1 AQAAGFSQA
10 DLMRSAS
17 ATTAREVSWERIASP
32 RLSKKQPSLD
42 NVESL
47 IHSLT
52 GADPGTV
59 ILTVANRHV
68 LTIIGDS
75 EQGFV
80 VRISSSMAS
89 KQLFA
94 LAPPDQQSGTV
105 VLVVGNQREEYPR
118 RIVVDKLT
126 ALRAARG
133 FWQRGL
139 PDEYVNWTADAKSI
153 R

>member
-1 AQAAGFSQA
+1 
-10 DLMRSAS
+10 MRSAS
-17 ATTAREVSWERIASP
+17 ATTAREVSWERVACP
-32 RLSKKQPSLD
+32 RLSKKQPTLE

-80 VRISSSMAS
+80 VRISSYIAS

-94 LAPPDQQSGTV
+94 LAPSDQQSGTV
-105 VLVVGNQREEYPR
+105 ILVVGNQRDEYPR

>member
-1 AQAAGFSQA
+1 MKS
-10 DLMRSAS
+10 SS
-17 ATTAREVSWERIASP
+17 ATTVREVSWERVASP
-32 RLSKKQPSLD
+32 RLSKKQPTAD

-47 IHSLT
+47 VNSLT
-52 GADPGTV
+52 GSDPGTV
-59 ILTVANRHV
+59 IFTVANRHV
-68 LTIIGDS
+68 LTIIGDAD
-75 EQGFV
+75 QGFV

-89 KQLFA
+89 KILYA
-94 LAPPDQQSGTV
+94 LAPPDQQNGTV

-118 RIVVDKLT
+118 RIIVDKMT
-126 ALRAARG
+126 ALRAVRG

>member
-1 AQAAGFSQA
+1 
-10 DLMRSAS
+10 
-17 ATTAREVSWERIASP
+17 
-32 RLSKKQPSLD
+32 
-42 NVESL
+42 L
-47 IHSLT
+47 INSLT
-52 GADPGTV
+52 GSDPGTV
-59 ILTVANRHV
+59 VLTVANRHV

-94 LAPPDQQSGTV
+94 LAPPEQQSGIV
-105 VLVVGNQREEYPR
+105 VLVVGNQRDEYPR
-118 RIVVDKLT
+118 RIVVDRAT

-139 PDEYVNWTADAKSI
+139 PDEYVNWTADSKSI

>member
-1 AQAAGFSQA
+1 
-10 DLMRSAS
+10 MRPAS
-17 ATTAREVSWERIASP
+17 ATTIREVSWERLACP
-32 RLSKKQPSLD
+32 RLSKKQPTAD

-47 IHSLT
+47 INSLT

-68 LTIIGDS
+68 LTIIGDC

-105 VLVVGNQREEYPR
+105 VLVVGNRREEYPR
-118 RIVVDKLT
+118 RIIVDKVT

-139 PDEYVNWTADAKSI
+139 PDEYVNWTADSKSI

>member
-1 AQAAGFSQA
+1 
-10 DLMRSAS
+10 MRPAS
-17 ATTAREVSWERIASP
+17 ATTVREVSWERVACP
-32 RLSKKQPSLD
+32 RLSKRQPTAD

-47 IHSLT
+47 VNSLT
-52 GADPGTV
+52 GSDPGTV
-59 ILTVANRHV
+59 VLTVANRHV

-105 VLVVGNQREEYPR
+105 VLVVGNQRDEYPR
-118 RIVVDKLT
+118 RIVVDRAT

-139 PDEYVNWTADAKSI
+139 PDEYVNWTADSKSI

>member
-1 AQAAGFSQA
+1 
-10 DLMRSAS
+10 MRSATD
-17 ATTAREVSWERIASP
+17 TTVREVSWERVASP
-32 RLSKKQPSLD
+32 RLSKKQPTLD
-42 NVESL
+42 NVQSL
-47 IHSLT
+47 INSLT
-52 GADPGTV
+52 GADPGRV
-59 ILTVANRHV
+59 IFTVANRHV

-89 KQLFA
+89 KQLYA

-105 VLVVGNQREEYPR
+105 VLVVGDQRYEYPR
-118 RIVVDKLT
+118 RIVVDKMT

-139 PDEYVNWTADAKSI
+139 ADEYVNWTADAKSI
-153 R
+153 RAE

>member
-1 AQAAGFSQA
+1 
-10 DLMRSAS
+10 MRG
-17 ATTAREVSWERIASP
+17 TTANTIREVSWERVASP
-32 RLSKKQPSLD
+32 RLSKKQPTAD

-47 IHSLT
+47 INSLT

-59 ILTVANRHV
+59 VLTVANRHV

-75 EQGFV
+75 DQGFV
-80 VRISSSMAS
+80 VRISSNMAA

-94 LAPPDQQSGTV
+94 LAPADQQGGTV
-105 VLVVGNQREEYPR
+105 VLVVGDRREAYPR
-118 RIVVDKLT
+118 RIIVDRIT

>member
-1 AQAAGFSQA
+1 
-10 DLMRSAS
+10 MRPAS
-17 ATTAREVSWERIASP
+17 ATTVREVSWERVACP
-32 RLSKKQPSLD
+32 RLSKKQPTAD
-42 NVESL
+42 NIESL
-47 IHSLT
+47 INSLT
-52 GADPGTV
+52 GSDPGTV
-59 ILTVANRHV
+59 VLTVANRHV

-80 VRISSSMAS
+80 VRISSMMAS

-118 RIVVDKLT
+118 RILVDKAT

-139 PDEYVNWTADAKSI
+139 PDEYVNWTADSKSI

>member
-1 AQAAGFSQA
+1 
-10 DLMRSAS
+10 MRPGS
-17 ATTAREVSWERIASP
+17 ATTVREVSWERVACP
-32 RLSKKQPSLD
+32 RLSKKQPTAD

-47 IHSLT
+47 INSLT
-52 GADPGTV
+52 GTDPGTV
-59 ILTVANRHV
+59 VLTVANRHV

-80 VRISSSMAS
+80 VRISSMMAS

-118 RIVVDKLT
+118 RILVDRAT

-139 PDEYVNWTADAKSI
+139 PDEYVNWTADSKSI

>member
-1 AQAAGFSQA
+1 
-10 DLMRSAS
+10 MRSAS
-17 ATTAREVSWERIASP
+17 DTTVREVSWERVACP
-32 RLSKKQPSLD
+32 RLSKKQPTLD
-42 NVESL
+42 NVQSL
-47 IHSLT
+47 IQSLT
-52 GADPGTV
+52 GPDPGTV

-105 VLVVGNQREEYPR
+105 VLVVGNQRDEYPR
-118 RIVVDKLT
+118 RIIVDKMT

>member
-1 AQAAGFSQA
+1 
-10 DLMRSAS
+10 MRSAS
-17 ATTAREVSWERIASP
+17 ATTVREVSWERVACP
-32 RLSKKQPSLD
+32 RLSKRQPTLD

-47 IHSLT
+47 INSLT
-52 GADPGTV
+52 GTDPGTV
-59 ILTVANRHV
+59 VLTVANRHV
-68 LTIIGDS
+68 LTIIGDA

-80 VRISSSMAS
+80 VRISSSMAN

-94 LAPPDQQSGTV
+94 LAPADHQSGTV
-105 VLVVGNQREEYPR
+105 VLVVGNQRDEYPR
-118 RIVVDKLT
+118 RIVTDRAT

-139 PDEYVNWTADAKSI
+139 PDEYVNWTADSKSI

>member
-1 AQAAGFSQA
+1 
-10 DLMRSAS
+10 MKPAS
-17 ATTAREVSWERIASP
+17 ATTVREVSWERVACP
-32 RLSKKQPSLD
+32 RLSKRQPTLD
-42 NVESL
+42 NVQSL
-47 IHSLT
+47 INSLT
-52 GADPGTV
+52 GTDPGTV
-59 ILTVANRHV
+59 VLTVANRHV
-68 LTIIGDS
+68 LTVIGDS

-94 LAPPDQQSGTV
+94 LAPPDQQGGTV
-105 VLVVGNQREEYPR
+105 VLVVGNQRDEYPR
-118 RIVVDKLT
+118 RIVVDRAT

-139 PDEYVNWTADAKSI
+139 PDEYVNWTADSKSI

>member
-1 AQAAGFSQA
+1 
-10 DLMRSAS
+10 MRPAS
-17 ATTAREVSWERIASP
+17 ATTIREVSWERLACP
-32 RLSKKQPSLD
+32 RLSKKQPTAD

-47 IHSLT
+47 INSLT

-68 LTIIGDS
+68 LTIIGDC

-118 RIVVDKLT
+118 RIIVDKVT

-139 PDEYVNWTADAKSI
+139 PDEYVNWTADSKSI

>member
-1 AQAAGFSQA
+1 
-10 DLMRSAS
+10 MRPAS
-17 ATTAREVSWERIASP
+17 ATTTREVSWERVACP
-32 RLSKKQPSLD
+32 RLSKKQPTLE
-42 NVESL
+42 NIESL
-47 IHSLT
+47 INSLT
-52 GADPGTV
+52 GVDPGRLV
-59 ILTVANRHV
+59 LTVANRHV

-94 LAPPDQQSGTV
+94 LAPADQQGGTV
-105 VLVVGNQREEYPR
+105 VLAIGDQSYEYPR
-118 RIVVDKLT
+118 RIVVDKVT

>member
-1 AQAAGFSQA
+1 
-10 DLMRSAS
+10 MRPAS
-17 ATTAREVSWERIASP
+17 ATTVREVSWERVACP
-32 RLSKKQPSLD
+32 RLSKKQPTAD

-47 IHSLT
+47 VNSLT
-52 GADPGTV
+52 GTDPGTV
-59 ILTVANRHV
+59 VLTVANRHV

-105 VLVVGNQREEYPR
+105 VLVVGNQRDEYPR
-118 RIVVDKLT
+118 RIVVDRAT
-126 ALRAARG
+126 ALRAVRG

-139 PDEYVNWTADAKSI
+139 PDEYVNWTADSKSI

>member
-1 AQAAGFSQA
+1 VKS
-10 DLMRSAS
+10 SIS
-17 ATTAREVSWERIASP
+17 TTAREVSWERLGSP
-32 RLSKKQPSLD
+32 RLSKKQPTAD

-52 GADPGTV
+52 GKDSGTV

-68 LTIIGDS
+68 LTIIGDE

-94 LAPPDQQSGTV
+94 LAPPDSQEGTV
-105 VLVVGNQREEYPR
+105 VLVVGDHREAYPR
-118 RIVVDKLT
+118 RIIVDKLT

-139 PDEYVNWTADAKSI
+139 PDEYVNWTADSKSI

>member
-1 AQAAGFSQA
+1 
-10 DLMRSAS
+10 MRPAS
-17 ATTAREVSWERIASP
+17 ATTVREVSWERVACP
-32 RLSKKQPSLD
+32 RLSKRQPTLD
-42 NVESL
+42 NVQSL
-47 IHSLT
+47 INSLT
-52 GADPGTV
+52 GSDPGTV
-59 ILTVANRHV
+59 VLTVANRHV

-94 LAPPDQQSGTV
+94 LAPPEQQSGIV
-105 VLVVGNQREEYPR
+105 VLVVGNQRDEYPR
-118 RIVVDKLT
+118 RIVVDRAT

-139 PDEYVNWTADAKSI
+139 PDEYVNWTADSKSI

>member
-1 AQAAGFSQA
+1 
-10 DLMRSAS
+10 MRPAS
-17 ATTAREVSWERIASP
+17 ATTVREVSWERVASP
-32 RLSKKQPSLD
+32 RLSKKQPTAD

-47 IHSLT
+47 INSLT
-52 GADPGTV
+52 GTDPGTV
-59 ILTVANRHV
+59 VLTVANRHV

-75 EQGFV
+75 QQGFV
-80 VRISSSMAS
+80 VRISSSMAN

-94 LAPPDQQSGTV
+94 LAPPDQQSGIV
-105 VLVVGNQREEYPR
+105 VLVVGKQRDEYPR
-118 RIVVDKLT
+118 RIVVDRAT

-139 PDEYVNWTADAKSI
+139 PDEYVNWTADSKSI

>member
-1 AQAAGFSQA
+1 
-10 DLMRSAS
+10 MRPAS
-17 ATTAREVSWERIASP
+17 ATTVREVSWERVACP
-32 RLSKKQPSLD
+32 RLSKRQPTLD

-47 IHSLT
+47 VNSLT
-52 GADPGTV
+52 GTDPGTV
-59 ILTVANRHV
+59 VLTVANRHV

-94 LAPPDQQSGTV
+94 LAPPDGQSGTV
-105 VLVVGNQREEYPR
+105 VLVIGNQRDEYPR
-118 RIVVDKLT
+118 RIVVDRAT

-139 PDEYVNWTADAKSI
+139 PDEYVNWTADSKSI